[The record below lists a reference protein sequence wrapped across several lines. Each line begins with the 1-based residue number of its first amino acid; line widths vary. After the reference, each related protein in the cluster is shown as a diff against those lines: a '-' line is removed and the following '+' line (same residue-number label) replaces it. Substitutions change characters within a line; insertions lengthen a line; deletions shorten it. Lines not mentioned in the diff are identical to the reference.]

1 MYVQRFGSQL
11 QLPFSSEKRKQQP
24 SPAGVKNG
32 IMLHSVAKTALLGI
46 FSIISF
52 LPSIWLS
59 TDQSHCPQGSLH
71 PSAGTEHKAA
81 GWIRHIPINSRN
93 SMSMLASGT
102 WALLLILPQTNV
114 AAQPS
119 QNWFHLTQAHPVS
132 EVLEVFVHGE
142 DKG

>member
-59 TDQSHCPQGSLH
+59 TDQRSVLRAPCIPQQAQSTKQLDG
-71 PSAGTEHKAA
+71 
-81 GWIRHIPINSRN
+81 
-93 SMSMLASGT
+93 SGT
-102 WALLLILPQTNV
+102 SP
-114 AAQPS
+114 
-119 QNWFHLTQAHPVS
+119 LTAGIQ
-132 EVLEVFVHGE
+132 
-142 DKG
+142 